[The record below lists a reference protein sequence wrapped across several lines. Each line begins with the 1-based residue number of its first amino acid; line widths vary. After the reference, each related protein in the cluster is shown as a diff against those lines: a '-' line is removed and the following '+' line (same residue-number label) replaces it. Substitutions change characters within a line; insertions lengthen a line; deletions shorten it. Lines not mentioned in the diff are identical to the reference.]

1 MATLQNLY
9 GLRGEARL
17 RYLDAEY
24 QVITPGDFVRCAVTG
39 DVIALADLKYWSVER
54 QEAYK
59 DAAASLKR
67 HLDVTAAPRTRTGA

>member
-24 QVITPGDFVRCAVTG
+24 HVITPGEFVRCAVTG
-39 DVIALADLKYWSVER
+39 DVIPVSELRYWSVER

-59 DAAASLKR
+59 DAAASLAR
-67 HLDVTAAPRTRTGA
+67 HLDVTGAARSRTGG